1 MSIGPLV
8 EGRHLLD
15 SFYMLPFVP
24 FLYNKVKQSESDR
37 SACTWGEFE
46 QYNIQHI
53 LSKYNT
59 HSFML
64 PVLIYLQTI
73 DEERALHFICE
84 NDKNYFEK
92 ANKEQQIWG
101 ALRQDH
107 KR

>member
-1 MSIGPLV
+1 MNDLVVAHDSI
-8 EGRHLLD
+8 RCNTIFDDMLLTF
-15 SFYMLPFVP
+15 SIC
-24 FLYNKVKQSESDR
+24 DR

>member
-1 MSIGPLV
+1 
-8 EGRHLLD
+8 
-15 SFYMLPFVP
+15 
-24 FLYNKVKQSESDR
+24 
-37 SACTWGEFE
+37 
-46 QYNIQHI
+46 
-53 LSKYNT
+53 
-59 HSFML
+59 ML